1 MGNLEC
7 CVNSS
12 VSIEDQI
19 TTIFQSEKFYLKNFN
34 QNKLLNKLVDVRI
47 NQEFYKKHIEEKII
61 PVFYEKKDNP
71 YEKYHTELFNHILFF
86 LKEKNNMYD
95 VILFFYPFIDHT
107 DEDVAKTFYS
117 FIKYI
122 YGQATL
128 KNILDIL
135 LKYFKYLT
143 REINNVIIVC
153 AEDKKVSDYLKENN
167 ELIFNDQNISSFIAI
182 KMFDILKKY
191 GENEVVPC
199 EYFESVINRINLGNF
214 SKVRHLFYNQFG
226 EK

>member
-12 VSIEDQI
+12 ISIEDHI

-61 PVFYEKKDNP
+61 PVIYEKNDNP

-107 DEDVAKTFYS
+107 DEDVSKTFYS

-135 LKYFKYLT
+135 SKYFKYLT
-143 REINNVIIVC
+143 REINNVVIAC
-153 AEDKKVSDYLKENN
+153 EENKNVSDQLKENN
-167 ELIFNDQNISSFIAI
+167 ELIFNDQNISNFIAV

-199 EYFESVINRINLGNF
+199 EYFESVMNKINLGSF
-214 SKVRHLFYNQFG
+214 SKIRHLFYNQFG